1 MIKKETTED
10 KVQKL
15 QQARENTKMGLRI
28 IFMSIMRIFIE
39 SFVAM
44 LLINYIASE
53 RSDNWVDLGYWETL
67 FSLLLFRILTGQIKL
82 KTEIK
87 RNK

>member
-1 MIKKETTED
+1 MTNRENIDERT
-10 KVQKL
+10 QKI
-15 QQARENTKMGLRI
+15 QQARKNTKGGLRI

-53 RSDNWVDLGYWETL
+53 RSESWVDLGYWETL